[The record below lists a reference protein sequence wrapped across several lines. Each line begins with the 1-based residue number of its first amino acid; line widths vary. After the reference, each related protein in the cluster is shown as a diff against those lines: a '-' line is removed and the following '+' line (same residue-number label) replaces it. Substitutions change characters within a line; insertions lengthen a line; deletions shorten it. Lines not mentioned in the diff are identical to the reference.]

1 MRFSMYTAALITI
14 ALLGS
19 CESDGNK
26 SSDPLVDRIANQPGR
41 EMIGTAL
48 RQMLMAANFQSVLTG
63 QFGKISSFHK
73 NQSPGHADSDTSY
86 FDPVSGY
93 WIYVHDD
100 EWGHF
105 HTKYRFTP
113 HDAQGQPTSLTDS
126 MEFIMTSSGR
136 YGDDLIA
143 DRYQSSS
150 NVTYSIF
157 GLRNWTDPDK
167 IGELV
172 YNGSSSYSST
182 EKFTPDT
189 MVTYTFQSSD
199 RNVRMKENQCSPYTG
214 TMTFSL
220 VQDATPDSFSR
231 DLNIAMGIACD
242 TTSGCNN
249 QGSYR
254 ITIEDLTMN
263 GKTLFEPGG
272 IRLILNGEEFFYEMN
287 CDVMAVRLI
296 N

>member
-1 MRFSMYTAALITI
+1 MRFSPCTAALITI

-26 SSDPLVDRIANQPGR
+26 SSDPLMVRIANQPGLD
-41 EMIGTAL
+41 MIRSTL
-48 RQMLMAANFQSVLTG
+48 RQMLMAGYFQSVLTG

-73 NQSPGHADSDTSY
+73 NQSPGHAASDTSY

-93 WIYVHDD
+93 WIYSHDD

-113 HDAQGQPTSLTDS
+113 HDAEGQPTPLTDS
-126 MEFIMTSSGR
+126 MEFIMTSSSR
-136 YGDDLIA
+136 FGDDQIA
-143 DRYQSSS
+143 DRYLSSS
-150 NVTYSIF
+150 EVSYSIF

-172 YNGSSSYSST
+172 YNGSSSYAST
-182 EKFTPDT
+182 EKFTLDT

-199 RNVRMKENQCSPYTG
+199 RNVRIKENQCSPYTG
-214 TMTFSL
+214 TMTFNL
-220 VQDATPDSFSR
+220 IQDATPNSFTR
-231 DLNIAMGIACD
+231 DLNIAMGILCD
-242 TTSGCNN
+242 TTSGCTQEGN
-249 QGSYR
+249 YR
-254 ITIEDLTMN
+254 LTFEDLTMH
-263 GKTLFEPGG
+263 GQTLFEPGG

-287 CDVMAVRLI
+287 CDEMAVRLI